1 MTLTEMA
8 KQLNVSA
15 MTIYRK
21 LKKNGVKI
29 DELRDPDTGELT
41 AAGVSVI
48 ASLFDATAPQQ
59 HVTAPQQHVTG
70 DATRLQQVT
79 TDDATVLQAKLDGAT
94 ALIEQLTSERDDLRK
109 QVAALTA
116 ALQREQD
123 DRQAERRLL
132 TGNVEQHKRGGLF
145 GWLRKKP

>member
-8 KQLNVSA
+8 KQLNVSS
-15 MTIYRK
+15 MTIYRR
-21 LKKNGVKI
+21 LKKNGYEI
-29 DELRDPDTGELT
+29 GSMRDVSTGELT

-48 ASLFDATAPQQ
+48 ASLFDATVPQQ
-59 HVTAPQQHVTG
+59 TATG
-70 DATRLQQVT
+70 DATRMQQGA
-79 TDDATVLQAKLDGAT
+79 TDNATVLQAQLDGAM

-132 TGNVEQHKRGGLF
+132 TGDTGEAARSRRR
-145 GWLRKKP
+145 WWPWARR